1 VKKKI
6 SIIKAI
12 LICLLLMAS
21 SLAVDMSAFSKS
33 AAAAG
38 TPDSCTP
45 PSTTYGTDTMS
56 VYVPATATYT
66 IWTRLQAPS
75 SSANSILLN
84 IDNTNCYNVG
94 GDSSIPTN
102 NTWDWVDDYGGSTA
116 NLVNVSL
123 SSGTHTFTLTGTE
136 SGVSIDRIIAVPTSS
151 GNVSCTPSNTQ
162 DDTAGTN
169 CAPLANT
176 ATAPPTVSV
185 TAPSNSATVSGTTA
199 VSATA
204 TDSVGIAS
212 VQFEVDGSALGS
224 PVLVPSSG
232 NTYSTSWNTSAVGN
246 GSHTISAI
254 ATDTSGY
261 TTTTGSTSVTVNNS
275 TGGGGTTPPNAPTSV
290 HVTTNAGTSVALSW
304 TASTDTGGTVAGYH
318 IYLNGSATAVASV
331 TGTTYTATA
340 LTPGTAY
347 SYSVAAYNSASTP
360 NVSSKSAAASGRT
373 CIAGDITCDDTV
385 GLSDLTIMGQH
396 WNTTSGATWAQ
407 GDLNGDGKINLTDL
421 TILGQNWGK

>member
-6 SIIKAI
+6 SITKA
-12 LICLLLMAS
+12 LFICLLFMAS
-21 SLAVDMSAFSKS
+21 TLAVNLSAFTGH

-45 PSTTYGTDTMS
+45 PATTYGTDTMS

-66 IWTRLQAPS
+66 IWTRMEAPS
-75 SSANSILLN
+75 ASANSILLN

-102 NTWDWVDDYGGSTA
+102 NTWDWVDDYGGDTS
-116 NLVNVSL
+116 NLINVAL

-136 SGVSIDRIIAVPTSS
+136 SGISIDRIIAVPTS
-151 GNVSCTPSNTQ
+151 GGAVSCTPTNTQ

-185 TAPSNSATVSGTTA
+185 TAPTSGATVSGTATL
-199 VSATA
+199 SATA

-212 VQFEVDGSALGS
+212 VQFEVDGNALGS
-224 PVLVPSSG
+224 PVLVPASG
-232 NTYSTSWNTSAVGN
+232 STYSTTWDTTSAGN

-275 TGGGGTTPPNAPTSV
+275 TGGGTKTPDTPGGLN
-290 HVTTNAGTSVALSW
+290 VTTNAGRSVALSW
-304 TASTDTGGTVAGYH
+304 TASSGATSYRLYQGGTL
-318 IYLNGSATAVASV
+318 IASP
-331 TGTTYTATA
+331 TGTSYTQTG

-347 SYSVAAYNSASTP
+347 SYTIAAYNGAASPTT
-360 NVSSKSAAASGRT
+360 SSQSAAVSDTT
-373 CIAGDITCDDTV
+373 CHAGDIKCTGTV
-385 GLSDLTIMGQH
+385 GLPDLLVLSQN
-396 WNTTSGATWAQ
+396 WNNNSGTATWAQ
-407 GDLNGDGKINLTDL
+407 GDLNGDGDIGLPDL
-421 TILGQNWGK
+421 LILSQTWGETGP